1 MKKSTKKKQ
10 SVDNIPS
17 DGGIIIVEDDI
28 VFDRAQ
34 DNEMRKAY
42 LEEHRSQSIR
52 INIDSFIQAYLLHN
66 S

>member
-42 LEEHRSQSIR
+42 LEEHRSQEASE
-52 INIDSFIQAYLLHN
+52 
-66 S
+66 